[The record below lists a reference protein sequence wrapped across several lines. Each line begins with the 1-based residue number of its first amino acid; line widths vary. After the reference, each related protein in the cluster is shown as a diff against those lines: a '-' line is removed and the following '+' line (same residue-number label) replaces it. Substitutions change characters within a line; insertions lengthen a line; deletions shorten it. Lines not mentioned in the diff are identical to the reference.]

1 MYLMGAALKSAG
13 LFTPWLFC
21 RSFTRE
27 EKKDVTSQ
35 APPPYYTSY
44 PPNYTT
50 DYSEGEGL
58 TVTTMSPLLR
68 GLFAA
73 LPACAWD
80 IVDQKVTSTYFEL
93 LEEQISRDEFIMIND
108 VPLVVSTL
116 GGDK

>member
-1 MYLMGAALKSAG
+1 VNVG
-13 LFTPWLFC
+13 LLTPGCFNGCLL
-21 RSFTRE
+21 TRHDDDDDDNAYINNIE
-27 EKKDVTSQ
+27 R
-35 APPPYYTSY
+35 
-44 PPNYTT
+44 N
-50 DYSEGEGL
+50 GL